1 MTRRLLLSCLWC
13 VGLSAQVRYEDILKS
28 PGADWLTYAGSY
40 QGWRYSPLKQI
51 TAGNAASLTPKWVYH
66 VPAAKGLH

>member
-1 MTRRLLLSCLWC
+1 MTQRFLLAWLACSSA
-13 VGLSAQVRYEDILKS
+13 VAQVRYEDIVKG

-51 TAGNAASLTPKWVYH
+51 TVGKCR
-66 VPAAKGLH
+66 